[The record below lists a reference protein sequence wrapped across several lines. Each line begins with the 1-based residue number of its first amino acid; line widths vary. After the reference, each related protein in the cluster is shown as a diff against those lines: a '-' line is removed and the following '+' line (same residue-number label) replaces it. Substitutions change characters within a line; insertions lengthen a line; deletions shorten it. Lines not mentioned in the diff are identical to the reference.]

1 MKNNDN
7 DNKSDDN
14 DIIRKNFIKMHADW
28 VLKPFIYDVV
38 FIISSSTYIETQ
50 LFLGNTPHV
59 ILGTRRPI
67 SPISEFGAGLIWWSI
82 HFDRVVRN
90 TIFFPLEEWP
100 VFKSFIGKFKVKVY
114 YLNITPDSQY

>member
-28 VLKPFIYDVV
+28 VLKLFIYDVV

-67 SPISEFGAGLIWWSI
+67 NPISEFGAGLIWWSI

-90 TIFFPLEEWP
+90 ITYFFL
-100 VFKSFIGKFKVKVY
+100 
-114 YLNITPDSQY
+114 